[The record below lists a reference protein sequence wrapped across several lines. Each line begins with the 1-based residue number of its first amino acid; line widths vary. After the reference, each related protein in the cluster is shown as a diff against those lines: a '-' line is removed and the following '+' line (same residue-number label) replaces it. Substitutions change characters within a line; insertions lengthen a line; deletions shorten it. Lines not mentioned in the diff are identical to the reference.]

1 MIMTKNAFR
10 ASIPQD
16 ERLTITLSF
25 LASGK
30 SICSNTPT
38 LNGGFPFWED
48 SFHPSGTVILT
59 WMSNI
64 YDFFKSI
71 TLFIKTMWKSW
82 LLRIKLGVCV
92 TLVHHL
98 QIVTLVQ
105 HLQCQQSAFCF
116 DPTERRVKKSLKIN
130 TICSF

>member
-105 HLQCQQSAFCF
+105 HLQCQQKRFLF
-116 DPTERRVKKSLKIN
+116 WPYRKKSQEEFENQYNL
-130 TICSF
+130 